1 MEKKSIYNLLKEYN
15 FVVPEIQR
23 EYVWGNNKSVIETFI
38 LDLVKGLDKG
48 DVNIGFLYSYKNG
61 NEYHIIDG
69 QQRVTTIILLLH
81 VLSSQNEELHDMFKK
96 NILRLQD
103 TIPAFSYRV
112 RATTVSFMN
121 HLFNLNLIDI
131 NEIKQQ
137 KWFKLTYKNDITISS
152 ILKTIKIFEDLEVL
166 DKLDFQS
173 VLHHVTFWYFSVEQ
187 TSQGEELYIT
197 MNSRGEKLTDNEQ
210 FKPRLFSKI
219 NDANEKEL
227 YGKLWDDWEEFF
239 YKYRNNEQNSRNI
252 EVIDKAMNNVIRIT
266 LELITGNEHYNI
278 KAGND
283 EKMIDLSDLKSTM
296 DAIIHLQNY
305 NNFGFSQEIDRLYGD
320 TDNDKDFFVLKALI
334 IEHIKGQ
341 NNFHEYERVY
351 HTIKNQVLRH
361 SINHKGLLNF
371 LRIYRMSSSPFYE
384 FLIKESQLFFT
395 NTVDQELVELKKQEL
410 EKIIICNE
418 QGKKAESNIWTVQET
433 NFWKGNIQV
442 MLNWA
447 KVNDK
452 FSLDEFVLIHDKF
465 SLFFNEKQEKNCT
478 SDDIRRALLC
488 LKLNDYP
495 ISDSNFGYTREE
507 WIQIFMNNEVIVKN
521 FITGIQSSESVEH
534 YCNKFIEQHDPSMN
548 WAEFVEEP
556 ELLDYINTKHI
567 YWNDKFGHILVKN
580 SRAKPISVKAMHI
593 YMVLKNQWNDMCC
606 SNSWKLWYY
615 TNSEHP
621 CAVIDNKNYAL
632 DILYE
637 RKEEIQYFIVQMF
650 KRDENVNTET
660 ELSALA
666 TRFNFKFDSAIARYS
681 ITLPFDD
688 NKVIQLVKNLFSNS
702 SD

>member
-227 YGKLWDDWEEFF
+227 YGKLWDDWG
-239 YKYRNNEQNSRNI
+239 
-252 EVIDKAMNNVIRIT
+252 A
-266 LELITGNEHYNI
+266 
-278 KAGND
+278 
-283 EKMIDLSDLKSTM
+283 
-296 DAIIHLQNY
+296 
-305 NNFGFSQEIDRLYGD
+305 
-320 TDNDKDFFVLKALI
+320 
-334 IEHIKGQ
+334 
-341 NNFHEYERVY
+341 
-351 HTIKNQVLRH
+351 
-361 SINHKGLLNF
+361 
-371 LRIYRMSSSPFYE
+371 
-384 FLIKESQLFFT
+384 
-395 NTVDQELVELKKQEL
+395 
-410 EKIIICNE
+410 
-418 QGKKAESNIWTVQET
+418 
-433 NFWKGNIQV
+433 
-442 MLNWA
+442 
-447 KVNDK
+447 
-452 FSLDEFVLIHDKF
+452 
-465 SLFFNEKQEKNCT
+465 
-478 SDDIRRALLC
+478 
-488 LKLNDYP
+488 
-495 ISDSNFGYTREE
+495 
-507 WIQIFMNNEVIVKN
+507 
-521 FITGIQSSESVEH
+521 
-534 YCNKFIEQHDPSMN
+534 
-548 WAEFVEEP
+548 
-556 ELLDYINTKHI
+556 
-567 YWNDKFGHILVKN
+567 
-580 SRAKPISVKAMHI
+580 
-593 YMVLKNQWNDMCC
+593 
-606 SNSWKLWYY
+606 
-615 TNSEHP
+615 
-621 CAVIDNKNYAL
+621 
-632 DILYE
+632 
-637 RKEEIQYFIVQMF
+637 
-650 KRDENVNTET
+650 
-660 ELSALA
+660 SA
-666 TRFNFKFDSAIARYS
+666 
-681 ITLPFDD
+681 
-688 NKVIQLVKNLFSNS
+688 
-702 SD
+702 